1 MDGNQPTT
9 AREWLSIKRRE
20 EYELHTQDPTNGVD
34 FDTLIKRTKKSI
46 NESMGLSDKHLGN
59 RDCAK
64 SRFVPNVNFD
74 DYPTDSDNHNIDAPL
89 SDENDHNHLMATL
102 MRRSL
107 ESKD

>member
-1 MDGNQPTT
+1 MDDNQPTT
-9 AREWLSIKRRE
+9 AHEWLNIKRHE
-20 EYELHTQDPTNGVD
+20 EYNFHTQDPTNGAD
-34 FDTLIKRTKKSI
+34 FDTLIGRTKQSI

-59 RDCAK
+59 RDFAK

-74 DYPTDSDNHNIDAPL
+74 DYPTDSDNNNIDAPL